1 MRVIVTTRASM
12 TAVMIAR
19 YGIAEV
25 MRFPIAT
32 TAGDF
37 RRGGTRGRA
46 DVGVFGVVGFF
57 ADDLAAPAAVIIRH
71 AASNWASSA

>member
-1 MRVIVTTRASM
+1 
-12 TAVMIAR
+12 
-19 YGIAEV
+19 